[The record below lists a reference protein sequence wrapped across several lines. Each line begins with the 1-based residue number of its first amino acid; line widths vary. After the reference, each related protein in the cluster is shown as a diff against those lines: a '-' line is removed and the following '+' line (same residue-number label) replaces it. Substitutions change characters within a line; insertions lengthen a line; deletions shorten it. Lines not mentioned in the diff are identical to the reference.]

1 MEGKE
6 LKGLLLM
13 SRRLSKWYMH
23 LGKISD
29 YHLLSMPHGSM
40 NGADTP
46 LYPVLNMTLALDKSR
61 NEGSPDPTHCIV
73 FVLD

>member
-1 MEGKE
+1 MGGKE

-13 SRRLSKWYMH
+13 SKRLSKWYMR

-29 YHLLSMPHGSM
+29 YHLLSMPHDSM

-46 LYPVLNMTLALDKSR
+46 LYPVLNMTSELGKSH